1 MPLTQTG
8 LQLKVS
14 TPLGADK
21 LVPISIHGEERI
33 SGLFRYTLEMVS
45 EDAELSFD
53 SVVGE
58 GATVTIALAGG
69 GTRIIHGIVARFRQ
83 AGTGSRGTVYHAELV
98 PKLWLAT
105 LAADCRIYQN
115 QTAPQIIEAL
125 LDELAVTDRRNALTA
140 TYTAREYC
148 VQYRET
154 AFQFVT
160 RLMEEEGIFYFFEHA
175 DGVHTLV
182 LADDADAHA
191 ATPGLATARY
201 SQTATSAEL
210 EDVVTHCTWERQVT
224 TGKYTLDDF
233 SFLTPS
239 TNLAVTVE
247 GAAGTMELFDYPGGF
262 AATDAGER
270 VAKLRLESFEATAK
284 RLGGESSCRAM
295 TAGFAFTLAGHG
307 RAELNAEYVV
317 LSLAMHATQKEY
329 GNRFEA
335 FPKTVP
341 FRAPL
346 AARKPSI
353 PGTQT
358 ALVVGKSG
366 EEIWTDKYGR
376 VKVQFHWDRKGK
388 SDENSS
394 CWVRVAQG
402 WAGQGWGSVFIP
414 RIGQEVVVSF
424 LDGDPDRPLITG
436 SVYNAEQTVP
446 YTLPDDGTKSTVKS
460 KSSKAGTAYNELRF
474 QDLKDSEEIF
484 VHAGK
489 DMKVE
494 VVNDRT
500 IDVQHD
506 ETHTVKNARTLTV
519 SEGDQALTVTKGK
532 RTVTVSEGD
541 EALTVSK
548 GKRTVDVTK
557 GDETHTVGGKRSV
570 TVTGDETHD
579 NSAKFTQSC
588 TGDYT
593 LNVTGNL
600 VIKATG
606 SVTIESQQGLKL
618 KAAMSLAAEGLDATI
633 KASTGLSLKGLNV
646 DVAADA
652 ALTAK
657 SNASTS
663 VESSGITAVKG
674 SLLKLN

>member
-1 MPLTQTG
+1 MTVVQTG
-8 LQLKVS
+8 SQLKV
-14 TPLGADK
+14 TTALGTDVLA
-21 LVPISIHGEERI
+21 LRAFNGQERI
-33 SGLFRYTLEMVS
+33 SDLFRFALDMES
-45 EDAELSFD
+45 DDPALAFD
-53 SVVGE
+53 SVVGQA
-58 GATVTIALAGG
+58 ATVTVALAD
-69 GTRIIHGIVARFRQ
+69 GTERVFNGIIARFIQ
-83 AGTGSRGTVYHAELV
+83 AGSSSRRTVYHAELL

-105 LAADCRIYQN
+105 LTTDCRIFQN
-115 QTAPQIIEAL
+115 LTAPEIVDAL
-125 LDELAVTDRRNALTA
+125 LDELGITDRRNALTA

-154 AFQFVT
+154 AFAFVT

-191 ATPGLATARY
+191 TTPGLATAKY
-201 SQTATSAEL
+201 SQTATDAEF
-210 EDVVTHCTWERQVT
+210 EDVISHCTWEQQVRS
-224 TGKYTLDDF
+224 GKYTVDDF
-233 SFLTPS
+233 SFETPS
-239 TNLAVTVE
+239 SDLVVSVE
-247 GAAGTMELFDYPGGF
+247 GDAGTMELYDYPGGF

-270 VAKLRLESFEATAK
+270 VAKLRIESVEASAK
-284 RLGGESSCRAM
+284 LLRGESSCRAF
-295 TAGFAFTLAGHG
+295 TAGYAFTLAGHP

-317 LSLAMHATQKEY
+317 RSIALSATQERY
-329 GNRFEA
+329 SNHFEA
-335 FPKTVP
+335 FPKATP
-341 FRAPL
+341 FRPE
-346 AARKPSI
+346 PSTPRPII

-358 ALVVGKSG
+358 ALVVGKEG
-366 EEIWTDKYGR
+366 EEIWTDSYGR
-376 VKVQFHWDRKGK
+376 VKVQFHWDRKGN

-402 WAGQGWGSVFIP
+402 WAGQGWGSLFIP
-414 RIGQEVVVSF
+414 RVGQEVVVSF
-424 LDGDPDRPLITG
+424 LNGDPDRPLVTG

-446 YTLPDDGTKSTVKS
+446 YTLPADGTKSTVKS
-460 KSSKAGTAYNELRF
+460 KSSKAGDGYNELRF

-484 VHAGK
+484 VHAAK

-500 IDVQHD
+500 VDVQHD
-506 ETHTVKNARTLTV
+506 EIHTVKNARTLTV

-541 EALTVSK
+541 ESLTVTK
-548 GKRTVDVTK
+548 GKRTVAVDA

-570 TVTGDETHD
+570 TVTGDETHT
-579 NSAKFTQSC
+579 NSAKFTQSV

-606 SVTIESQQGLKL
+606 AITLESKDGISI
-618 KAAMSLAAEGLDATI
+618 KAAMSLAAEGLDATV
-633 KASTGLSLKGLNV
+633 KAKTGLTLKGTNV

-663 VESSGITAVKG
+663 VESSGITSVKG